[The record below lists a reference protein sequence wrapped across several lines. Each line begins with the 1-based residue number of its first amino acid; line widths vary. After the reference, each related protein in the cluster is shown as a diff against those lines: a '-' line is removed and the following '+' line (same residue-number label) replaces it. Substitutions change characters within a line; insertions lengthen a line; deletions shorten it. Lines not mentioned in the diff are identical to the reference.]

1 LFFAPVAFFL
11 VKKHL
16 LVKNPKGGL
25 FIRQKNVFMAI
36 VFVVLLL
43 AVFLGIR
50 EIVSPLSSGKRR
62 SVPAAENT
70 IGLITV
76 EGTIAAGEGGLFFS
90 EGGGD
95 RLLEKIRRAGD
106 DPIKALVV
114 RINSPGGSAAA
125 SQEIYT
131 ELKKVREKGKIVVVS
146 MADMA
151 ASGGYMIAC
160 AADYIVANPATVTG
174 SIGVIIDATN
184 TQGLYDLLGI
194 EYEVV
199 KSGEFKDTLNPA
211 RPLTAA
217 EKELLEIIV
226 GDIFDQFVD
235 TVVEG
240 RALGREE
247 VLAYADGRVLTG
259 RQALEIGLVDELG
272 NLYDAL
278 DIAAEKA
285 GIKGKP
291 QIYRYGGQNLW
302 SMLLSGSKLNFE
314 PFSFILGERSLSLQ

>member
-1 LFFAPVAFFL
+1 
-11 VKKHL
+11 
-16 LVKNPKGGL
+16 
-25 FIRQKNVFMAI
+25 MAV
-36 VFVVLLL
+36 VFVVLLF
-43 AVFLGIR
+43 AVFMGIR
-50 EIVSPLSSGKRR
+50 EIFSPFSSGKRR
-62 SVPAAENT
+62 LVPTAENT

-76 EGTIAAGEGGLFFS
+76 EGTIAAGGGGLFS
-90 EGGGD
+90 GEGGGD
-95 RLLEKIRRAGD
+95 QLLENIRRAGD

-125 SQEIYT
+125 SQEIYA
-131 ELKKVREKGKIVVVS
+131 ELKKIREKGKIVVVS

-151 ASGGYMIAC
+151 ASGGYLIAC

-194 EYEVV
+194 EYEVI
-199 KSGEFKDTLNPA
+199 KSGEFKDTLHPA
-211 RPLTAA
+211 RPLTDA
-217 EKELLEIIV
+217 EKELLAVIV
-226 GDIFDQFVD
+226 GDIYDQFVD

-240 RALGREE
+240 RGLGRAK
-247 VLAYADGRVLTG
+247 VLTYADGRVLTG

-285 GIKGKP
+285 DIKGKP
-291 QIYRYGGQNLW
+291 QVHRYGSQNLW
-302 SMLLSGSKLNFE
+302 NMLFSGSQLNFE
-314 PFSFILGERSLSLQ
+314 PFSFILGERNLLLQ